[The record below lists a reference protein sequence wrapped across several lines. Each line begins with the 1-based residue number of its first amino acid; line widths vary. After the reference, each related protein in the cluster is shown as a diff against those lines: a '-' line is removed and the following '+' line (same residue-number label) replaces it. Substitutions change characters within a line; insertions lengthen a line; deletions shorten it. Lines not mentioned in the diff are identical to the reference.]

1 MNWQGIWQTVQ
12 RTLTIAIFACITF
25 ILFSEQIVKQQ
36 IAICLLNAA
45 FSFFCLW
52 YSRTRNAGKILKD
65 IYLGLGECFIIWR
78 FLEPSRIA
86 PLYFKI
92 NLAVLVLCYCIWE
105 YKNRNN
111 TRHLDKKEEYKLF
124 PEHQADLER
133 IKKLIQNNDMLGVQS
148 PYGEGKSFVVD
159 RLCADFM
166 QNEKWN
172 VIHIESLAYSYK
184 DFDKV
189 LIQKLFQ
196 VLKDN
201 HIYSVYATELLQY
214 IKETLWGKLSL
225 SQLLH
230 SSVESSSTFIG
241 LKEDLLQLK
250 KPVLIVFED
259 IERVQDPEYVKRLFA
274 IAERLCSEKTKFI
287 LEYDAS
293 VLDGQGIDFQFR
305 EKYLPFEVNISDI
318 PYRKLVSYL
327 WEETEKAEYADL
339 NKWEFEDY
347 RNLPLLGDYGPLFLS
362 LRPRHVEIEWDKI
375 RGGNFSVRRVRNF
388 LIESKL
394 YLYQRKELSQAAKKI
409 ILKVLY
415 LKFFYHDL
423 FDKLKPGK
431 SLEEVFLF
439 KSKDDDKSLFEF
451 CSYILKSKDPQGTF
465 DELMENGQN
474 FYSYYLFCFLG
485 YEGYDYVKKI
495 ENEKKGEK
503 PSKLNHTQHL
513 QNREKRER
521 INRIIWNLLM
531 NGESEYSD
539 QQLFMKRF
547 VKEVLEAKSEVEQL
561 ENWERLQN
569 QSLNEKIYKNNNG
582 IIYFGVDL
590 FVSLAQG
597 MYVCSYQEKWPEF
610 FQFYERI
617 RKEIIVDVDLVKM
630 LSFVGVQGEDNLLIL
645 AMDFFN
651 KGKLIGNLNK
661 ELEYHKFLY
670 EYIDCLGRWEYCQS
684 LAPLELENW
693 RVLGGFALTDER
705 LLKILKQ
712 LKQDVKEKSEKKNN
726 KRLTKE
732 LRVIQ
737 KFIQKNI
744 DLMEMKNACPLPGP
758 GIKTEVKT
766 IYTHQKEID
775 MIDKM
780 LQQYPGNSQA
790 LAECEQMMDEF
801 YEKGKL
807 TIYEFRSAQGW
818 VKRKR
823 EHPNEK

>member
-1 MNWQGIWQTVQ
+1 MNWQGIWQTAQ
-12 RTLTIAIFACITF
+12 RILTIAIFACIIF
-25 ILFSEQIVKQQ
+25 ILFSEQIAKQQ
-36 IAICLLNAA
+36 IAICLLNAV

-65 IYLGLGECFIIWR
+65 IYSGLGECFIIWR

-111 TRHLDKKEEYKLF
+111 TRPLDKKEEYKLF

-133 IKKLIQNNDMLGVQS
+133 IKKLIQNNNMLGVQS
-148 PYGEGKSFVVD
+148 PYGEGKSFVVN
-159 RLCADFM
+159 RLCADFKK
-166 QNEKWN
+166 NKKWN

-318 PYRKLVSYL
+318 SYRKLVTYL
-327 WEETEKAEYADL
+327 WNETEKEEYADL
-339 NKWEFEDY
+339 NKWELEDY
-347 RNLPLLGDYGPLFLS
+347 LRLPLLGTYGPLFLS

-439 KSKDDDKSLFEF
+439 KTKDGDKRLVEF
-451 CSYILKSKDPQGTF
+451 CSYVLKSKVPQGTF

-474 FYSYYLFCFLG
+474 FDSYYVFCFLG
-485 YEGYDYVKKI
+485 YEAYDYVKQLKNK
-495 ENEKKGEK
+495 ENGEEA
-503 PSKLNHTQHL
+503 SKLDYTQHL
-513 QNREKRER
+513 QNQEKRKR

-539 QQLFMKRF
+539 KQLFMKRF
-547 VKEVLEAKSEVEQL
+547 VKEVLEVKNKDEQML
-561 ENWERLQN
+561 NWKKLQD
-569 QSLNEKIYKNNNG
+569 QAYYGIIYKNNNG
-582 IIYFGVDL
+582 ISRFGVDL
-590 FVSLAQG
+590 FVSLAEG
-597 MYVCSYQEKWPEF
+597 LFICNYKDKWPRF
-610 FQFYERI
+610 FQFYNSTH
-617 RKEIIVDVDLVKM
+617 KEIVVNLDFIKMLYFVDVWHNDTTLV
-630 LSFVGVQGEDNLLIL
+630 S

-651 KGKLIGNLNK
+651 KGKVIGNLIQEK
-661 ELEYHKFLY
+661 EYRSFLCEYL
-670 EYIDCLGRWEYCQS
+670 DSLGRWKFIQFD
-684 LAPLELENW
+684 PIELEDW
-693 RVLGGFALTDER
+693 GVTSGFTITDER
-705 LLKILKQ
+705 LLTMLK
-712 LKQDVKEKSEKKNN
+712 KVSEEVKKELPKKNN
-726 KRLTKE
+726 KKLDKE
-732 LRVIQ
+732 LKVIQ
-737 KFIQKNI
+737 KFAQKNI
-744 DLMEMKNACPLPGP
+744 DIMEMQDTCLSHKHGVVMEMKS
-758 GIKTEVKT
+758 E
-766 IYTHQKEID
+766 YEHQNEMS
-775 MIDKM
+775 MIDKI
-780 LQQYPGNSQA
+780 LQEYPGNPQA
-790 LAECEQMMDEF
+790 LIECEKMMNEF
-801 YEKGKL
+801 YEEEKM
-807 TIYEFRSAQGW
+807 TIYEFRIAQGW

>member
-1 MNWQGIWQTVQ
+1 MKGQTIQ
-12 RTLTIAIFACITF
+12 RILTIAIFACIIF

-52 YSRTRNAGKILKD
+52 YGKTRNAETILKNL
-65 IYLGLGECFIIWR
+65 YCGLGECFIIWR

-86 PLYFKI
+86 PLYLKI
-92 NLAVLVLCYCIWE
+92 NLAVLFLCYCIWE

-111 TRHLDKKEEYKLF
+111 TRPLDKKEEYKLF

-133 IKKLIQNNDMLGVQS
+133 IKTLIQNNNILGVQS

-159 RLCADFM
+159 RLCADFKK
-166 QNEKWN
+166 NKRWN

-214 IKETLWGKLSL
+214 IKGTLWGKLSL

-241 LKEDLLQLK
+241 LKEDLLQLED
-250 KPVLIVFED
+250 PVLIVFED
-259 IERVQDPEYVKRLFA
+259 IERVQETEYVKRLFA
-274 IAERLCSEKTKFI
+274 IAERLCSEKAKFI

-293 VLDGQGIDFQFR
+293 VLDGQEIDFQFR

-327 WEETEKAEYADL
+327 WEETERAEYADL
-339 NKWEFEDY
+339 NKWEIEDY
-347 RNLPLLGDYGPLFLS
+347 RNLPLLGDYGPLSLS
-362 LRPRHVEIEWDKI
+362 LRPRHIEIEWNNI
-375 RGGNFSVRRVRNF
+375 RGKDFSVRRVRNF

-394 YLYQRKELSQAAKKI
+394 YLYQRKELSQSAKKI

-415 LKFFYHDL
+415 LKFFNHDL

-439 KSKDDDKSLFEF
+439 KSKDGDKSLFEF
-451 CSYILKSKDPQGTF
+451 CSYILENKNPQGTF
-465 DELMENGQN
+465 DESMKNEQN

-503 PSKLNHTQHL
+503 PSKLDHTQHL
-513 QNREKRER
+513 QNQEKRER

-539 QQLFMKRF
+539 KQLFMKRF
-547 VKEVLEAKSEVEQL
+547 VKEVLEAKNEDEQMMI
-561 ENWERLQN
+561 WKRLQD
-569 QSLNEKIYKNNNG
+569 QAYYGTIYKNNYG
-582 IIYFGVDL
+582 ISYFGVDI
-590 FVSLAQG
+590 FVSLAEG
-597 MYVCSYQEKWPEF
+597 LFICNYKDKWPRF
-610 FQFYERI
+610 FQFYESTH
-617 RKEIIVDVDLVKM
+617 KEIVVDLDFIKM
-630 LSFVGVQGEDNLLIL
+630 LSFVDGWHNGTALVS

-651 KGKLIGNLNK
+651 KGKLIGNLK
-661 ELEYHKFLY
+661 QEKEYHEFLY
-670 EYIDCLGRWEYCQS
+670 EYLDCLGRWGFIHS
-684 LAPLELENW
+684 LALLEFENW
-693 RVLGGFALTDER
+693 RVIDGFTLQDEQ
-705 LLKILKQ
+705 LVNILKAVSDDVDKE
-712 LKQDVKEKSEKKNN
+712 LKKKNN
-726 KRLTKE
+726 KRLTQE
-732 LRVIQ
+732 LRGIQ
-737 KFIQKNI
+737 KFIQRNLE
-744 DLMEMKNACPLPGP
+744 LMEMENVCPSNRHG
-758 GIKTEVKT
+758 VKVEAESR
-766 IYTHQKEID
+766 YPHQKEMD
-775 MIDKM
+775 MIKEM
-780 LQQYPGNSQA
+780 LQQYPGNSKA
-790 LAECEQMMDEF
+790 LVECEKMMNEL
-801 YEKGKL
+801 YEEE
-807 TIYEFRSAQGW
+807 TINIYELRSAQDW
-818 VKRKR
+818 VKKR
-823 EHPNEK
+823 SIRAHLN

>member
-1 MNWQGIWQTVQ
+1 MKGQTIQ
-12 RTLTIAIFACITF
+12 RILTIAIFACIIF
-25 ILFSEQIVKQQ
+25 ILFSEQIAKQQ

-45 FSFFCLW
+45 FAFFCLW
-52 YSRTRNAGKILKD
+52 YGRTRDAENILKNL
-65 IYLGLGECFIIWR
+65 YFGLVECFIIWQ
-78 FLEPSRIA
+78 LLAHTQTTI
-86 PLYFKI
+86 LYCVI
-92 NLAVLVLCYCIWE
+92 NICVLLLCYVLAYIWTSHHNQLPNE
-105 YKNRNN
+105 ADDY
-111 TRHLDKKEEYKLF
+111 DIF
-124 PEHQADLER
+124 PEHQANLER
-133 IKKLIQNNDMLGVQS
+133 IKILIENNNILGVQS

-159 RLCADFM
+159 RLCADLM
-166 QNEKWN
+166 QNENWN

-196 VLKDN
+196 VLKEK

-214 IKETLWGKLSL
+214 IKGTLWGKLSL
-225 SQLLH
+225 SQLFH

-250 KPVLIVFED
+250 NPVLIVFED
-259 IERVQDPEYVKRLFA
+259 IERVQEPEYVKRLFA
-274 IAERLCSEKTKFI
+274 IAERLCSEKAKFI

-305 EKYLPFEVNISDI
+305 EKYLSFEVNISDI
-318 PYRKLVSYL
+318 PYRKLVTYL
-327 WEETEKAEYADL
+327 WNETEKAEYADL
-339 NKWEFEDY
+339 NKWELEDY

-362 LRPRHVEIEWDKI
+362 LEQRHVAIEWDNI
-375 RGGNFSVRRVRNF
+375 RGENFSIRRVRNF

-409 ILKVLY
+409 ILKVFY

-423 FDKLKPGK
+423 FGKLKPGK

-439 KSKDDDKSLFEF
+439 KSKDGNKNLYEF

-474 FYSYYLFCFLG
+474 FDSYYLFCFLG

-495 ENEKKGEK
+495 KNEKKEEK
-503 PSKLNHTQHL
+503 PSKLDYTQHL
-513 QNREKRER
+513 QNQEKRER

-539 QQLFMKRF
+539 KQLFMKRF

-561 ENWERLQN
+561 ENWERLQK
-569 QSLNEKIYKNNNG
+569 QSLYGKIYKNNNG

-597 MYVCSYQEKWPEF
+597 MYVCSYQEKWPEL

-617 RKEIIVDVDLVKM
+617 RKEIVVDVDLIKM

-645 AMDFFN
+645 AMNFFN

-684 LAPLELENW
+684 LAPLEFENW

-712 LKQDVKEKSEKKNN
+712 LKQDVEEESQKKNN

-732 LRVIQ
+732 LQVIQ

-744 DLMEMKNACPLPGP
+744 DLMEMKNACPVHEVSV
-758 GIKTEVKT
+758 KTKVKT
-766 IYTHQKEID
+766 IYTHQKEMDKID
-775 MIDKM
+775 EI
-780 LQQYPGNSQA
+780 LQQYPGNPQA
-790 LAECEQMMDEF
+790 LSACEEMMDEF
-801 YEKGKL
+801 YEARKL
-807 TIYEFRSAQGW
+807 TIYEFRSAQSW
-818 VKRKR
+818 VMSKRK
-823 EHPNEK
+823 NSN